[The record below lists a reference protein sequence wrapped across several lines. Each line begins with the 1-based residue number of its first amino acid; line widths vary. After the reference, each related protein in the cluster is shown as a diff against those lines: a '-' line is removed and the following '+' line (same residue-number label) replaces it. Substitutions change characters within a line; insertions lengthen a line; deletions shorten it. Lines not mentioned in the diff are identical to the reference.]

1 MLIEKQGL
9 LKKYKK
15 IEQIRRMVLNR
26 IWIGMFL
33 VAIVMGF
40 SKLIFWQD
48 TAILQKMM
56 DGLFEASKNGFEL
69 SIFMTGALCL
79 WMGFMKIGEEGGA
92 IKIMS
97 KLVAPLFTRLF
108 PEIPKDHP
116 AVGSIMMNFSANML
130 GLDNAATP
138 FGLKAMKDLQ
148 ELNPN
153 NTVASNAQIMFLV
166 LNASGLTI
174 IPVSI
179 LAARAANNSN
189 SISSVFL
196 PILIT
201 TFFATLGGLIYV
213 SIRQKI
219 NLLNKV
225 VLLYL
230 GTLTSAVFGLIF
242 ILNAYPEKIDVI
254 SSVVSNTIIFGIIL
268 FFFGLAVRAKVNLFE
283 SFIDGAK
290 GGFEVA
296 LNIVPYLIAMLAA
309 ISLFRSSGAFT
320 DGMSLIKNGFL
331 FAGLTAVEFV
341 DALPVIF
348 MKPFSGSG
356 ARGLMIEI
364 YQNPAFGPDSFVGKL
379 ASTFQ
384 GSTETTFYVLAVY
397 FGSVKVTNT
406 RYAALAGIICD
417 VIGGIVAIFV
427 SYLFFA

>member
-1 MLIEKQGL
+1 
-9 LKKYKK
+9 
-15 IEQIRRMVLNR
+15 MVLNR

-33 VAIVMGF
+33 IAIVMGF
-40 SKLIFWQD
+40 SKLVFWQD

-153 NTVASNAQIMFLV
+153 KTVASNAQIMFLV

-179 LAARAANNSN
+179 LAARAANDSN

-225 VLLYL
+225 VFFYL

-242 ILNAYPEKIDVI
+242 ILNAYPDKIDVI

-320 DGMSLIKNGFL
+320 DGMTLIKNGFL

-397 FGSVKVTNT
+397 FGSVKVTDT

-417 VIGGIVAIFV
+417 IIGGLVAIFV

>member
-1 MLIEKQGL
+1 
-9 LKKYKK
+9 
-15 IEQIRRMVLNR
+15 MVLNR
-26 IWIGMFL
+26 IWISMFL
-33 VAIVMGF
+33 IAIVMGF
-40 SKLIFWQD
+40 SKLVFWQD

-153 NTVASNAQIMFLV
+153 KTVASNAQIMFLV

-225 VLLYL
+225 VFLYL

-242 ILNAYPEKIDVI
+242 ILNAYPDKIDVI

-283 SFIDGAK
+283 SFIEGAK

-320 DGMSLIKNGFL
+320 DGMTLIKNGFL

-397 FGSVKVTNT
+397 FGSVKVTDT

-417 VIGGIVAIFV
+417 IIGGLVAIFV